1 MSALRRLRLGARLL
15 VLCTVAILALVAVGS
30 VGLWSTQHQR
40 DLLDEYQA
48 LRAAS
53 DAAQEQRYLD
63 NDLSGWQGWVF
74 MDVLKIGPDAA
85 TQPDSENMAGMLES
99 LGQLKSTLAEF
110 DTRALTPAEL
120 TSVEDL
126 RTDAAAYEEQTDQMI
141 ELVGSDSPTALDDA
155 YALLQGPL
163 SDTWATMLDHTQALA
178 DSLSARSDQAA
189 ADMRAASDTA
199 RRLIVTVGLVGLL
212 LVGLAGVGITR
223 SVTRPLA
230 SCVAAL
236 RRVAGGDLTVR
247 VDDDSR
253 DEVGDLSR
261 ALDATTLALRATLQE
276 VVASAH
282 GVESASADL
291 SATSEE
297 MRGGVQTTADH
308 ATSSAAA
315 ATQVAANVGAVAAAN
330 EQMGQSSREIAASA
344 TAAAQ
349 VVARAVEIAGGV
361 SGAVGSL
368 ARSSAKISEV
378 VDLIAQIAAQT
389 KLLALNAQIEAARA
403 GEAGKGFA
411 VVAEEVKSL
420 AEEAERAA
428 ADIYRS
434 IAAVQADAN
443 ATEAGI
449 GEVSTVIA
457 QANDYQATIAAAV
470 EQQSATTAEMGRSL
484 TDAASGADSI
494 ARSVST
500 VAHTAGETRTN
511 ADKTAQAAVDLRGT
525 AERLTAAVA
534 TFSM

>member
-15 VLCTVAILALVAVGS
+15 ALCSVALLALVAVGG
-30 VGLWSTQHQR
+30 VGLWSAAHQR
-40 DLLDEYQA
+40 TLLDRYQD

-53 DAAQEQRYLD
+53 DAAEQQRYLD

-85 TQPDSENMAGMLES
+85 TQPDSVNMAGMTDS
-99 LGQLKSTLAEF
+99 LAQLQSTLAAF
-110 DTRALTPAEL
+110 DTSALTDDERAMLEEIRADADTYEQQTGEML
-120 TSVEDL
+120 DL
-126 RTDAAAYEEQTDQMI
+126 
-141 ELVGSDSPTALDDA
+141 VTARKLDDG
-155 YALLQGPL
+155 YDLLQGGL
-163 SDTWATMLDHTQALA
+163 SDTWATMLDDTQALA
-178 DSLSARSDQAA
+178 DSLTQRAA
-189 ADMRAASDTA
+189 EAGDEMRAASDTA
-199 RRLIVTVGLVGLL
+199 RRLIVGVALAGLVLTSGAGF
-212 LVGLAGVGITR
+212 LVAR

-230 SCVAAL
+230 RCVAAL
-236 RRVAGGDLTVR
+236 RRLAGGDLTAWVG
-247 VDDDSR
+247 DAAR

-261 ALDATTLALRATLQE
+261 ALDDTTAALRATLTQ
-276 VVASAH
+276 VVESAH
-282 GVESASADL
+282 GVSSASAGL

-315 ATQVAANVGAVAAAN
+315 ATQVASNVGAVAAAN
-330 EQMGQSSREIAASA
+330 EQMGQSSREIAVS
-344 TAAAQ
+344 AAAAAG
-349 VVARAVEIAGGV
+349 VVARAVEVAG
-361 SGAVGSL
+361 SATGAMGSL
-368 ARSSAKISEV
+368 ARSSAKISEI

-434 IAAVQADAN
+434 IAAVQADAG

-449 GEVSTVIA
+449 GEVATIIA
-457 QANDYQATIAAAV
+457 QANDHQATIAAAV
-470 EQQSATTAEMGRSL
+470 EQQSATTAEIGRSL
-484 TDAASGADSI
+484 HDAARGADSI
-494 ARSVST
+494 ARSVAT
-500 VAHTAGETRTN
+500 VATTAGDTRTN

-534 TFSM
+534 SFTM

>member
-1 MSALRRLRLGARLL
+1 MPALRRLRLGARLL
-15 VLCTVAILALVAVGS
+15 ALCTVAILALAAVGS

-40 DLLDEYQA
+40 ALLDEYQA

-85 TQPDSENMAGMLES
+85 TEPDSENMAGMLES

-110 DTRALTPAEL
+110 DTSALTPAEL
-120 TSVEDL
+120 TSVENL
-126 RTDAAAYEEQTDQMI
+126 RTVAASYEDQTNQMV
-141 ELVGSDSPTALDDA
+141 ELARSATPTALDDA

-163 SDTWATMLDHTQALA
+163 SDTWATMLDHTQTLA

-247 VDDDSR
+247 VDDASR

-276 VVASAH
+276 VAASAH
-282 GVESASADL
+282 GVEAASADL

-349 VVARAVEIAGGV
+349 VVARAVEIAGGA

-443 ATEAGI
+443 ATETGI
-449 GEVSTVIA
+449 VEVSTVIA

-500 VAHTAGETRTN
+500 VARTAGETRTN
-511 ADKTAQAAVDLRGT
+511 ADKTAQAAVNLRGT